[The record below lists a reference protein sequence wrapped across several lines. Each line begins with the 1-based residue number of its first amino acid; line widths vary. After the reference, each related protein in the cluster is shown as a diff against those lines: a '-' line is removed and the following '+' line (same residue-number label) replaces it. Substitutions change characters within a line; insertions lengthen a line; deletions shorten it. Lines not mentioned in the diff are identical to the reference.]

1 MNRSGEFVAYFTGDR
16 CKCVF
21 IEPVSLYVRAYHRT
35 TAVFRLMKLLE
46 IAETMLGYCL
56 VTCPNSTHFFRYARY
71 NRPLLSPVSTAIYYT
86 DYLLDFVGYCSL
98 VKKEFDLVRFDK
110 EKEKNYSK
118 YPGDVL
124 FPGRSLLFRKM
135 TTLRFVKRGLLRCRN
150 WLFAKHSVS
159 DTIFGDQS
167 VNNSFVEILWA
178 IL

>member
-1 MNRSGEFVAYFTGDR
+1 MPDIIDLSFRPCQPPFITPIIYWISLDIVHWWRRNSISFVS
-16 CKCVF
+16 
-21 IEPVSLYVRAYHRT
+21 I
-35 TAVFRLMKLLE
+35 
-46 IAETMLGYCL
+46 
-56 VTCPNSTHFFRYARY
+56 
-71 NRPLLSPVSTAIYYT
+71 
-86 DYLLDFVGYCSL
+86 
-98 VKKEFDLVRFDK
+98 KKK
-110 EKEKNYSK
+110 KKNYSK

-178 IL
+178 ILWRIVDYSVVFFSLLLSIRWFFDVRISKLVWFSSMVNQTWTYKMR

>member
-1 MNRSGEFVAYFTGDR
+1 MPDIIDLSFRPCQPPFITPIIYWISLDIVHWWRRNSISFVS
-16 CKCVF
+16 
-21 IEPVSLYVRAYHRT
+21 I
-35 TAVFRLMKLLE
+35 
-46 IAETMLGYCL
+46 
-56 VTCPNSTHFFRYARY
+56 
-71 NRPLLSPVSTAIYYT
+71 
-86 DYLLDFVGYCSL
+86 
-98 VKKEFDLVRFDK
+98 KKK
-110 EKEKNYSK
+110 KKNYSK

-178 IL
+178 ILWRIVDYSVVFFSLLLSIRWFFDIRISKLVWFSSMVNQTWTYKMR

>member
-1 MNRSGEFVAYFTGDR
+1 MPDIIDLSFRPCQPPFITPIIYWISLDIVHWWRRNSISFVS
-16 CKCVF
+16 
-21 IEPVSLYVRAYHRT
+21 I
-35 TAVFRLMKLLE
+35 
-46 IAETMLGYCL
+46 
-56 VTCPNSTHFFRYARY
+56 
-71 NRPLLSPVSTAIYYT
+71 
-86 DYLLDFVGYCSL
+86 
-98 VKKEFDLVRFDK
+98 KKK
-110 EKEKNYSK
+110 KKNYSK

-178 IL
+178 ILWRIVDYSVVFFSLLLSIRWFFDVRISKLVWFSSMVNRTWTYKMR

>member
-1 MNRSGEFVAYFTGDR
+1 MPDIIDLSFRPCQPPFITPIIYWISLDIVHWWRRNSISFVS
-16 CKCVF
+16 
-21 IEPVSLYVRAYHRT
+21 I
-35 TAVFRLMKLLE
+35 
-46 IAETMLGYCL
+46 
-56 VTCPNSTHFFRYARY
+56 
-71 NRPLLSPVSTAIYYT
+71 
-86 DYLLDFVGYCSL
+86 
-98 VKKEFDLVRFDK
+98 KKK
-110 EKEKNYSK
+110 KKNYSK

-178 IL
+178 ILWRIVDYSVVFFSLLLSIRWFFDVRISKLVWFSSMLNQTWTYKMR